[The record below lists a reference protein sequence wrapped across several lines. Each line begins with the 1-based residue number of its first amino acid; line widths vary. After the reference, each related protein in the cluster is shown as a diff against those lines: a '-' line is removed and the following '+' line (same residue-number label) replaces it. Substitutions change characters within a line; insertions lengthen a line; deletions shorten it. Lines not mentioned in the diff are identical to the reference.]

1 MKVHQIRAE
10 IERRLNEEP
19 NPKDVD
25 FRLKYTR
32 NSRVAI
38 IARRCVLEEVLRIIN
53 STLDEQP
60 EVDLEE
66 EITRFFN
73 QLAIDES
80 LQDGV
85 SISKFD
91 LVRTARHFA
100 EWGAIHLNAR
110 KEDEK

>member
-10 IERRLNEEP
+10 IERRLNDEP
-19 NPKDVD
+19 NPEDVD
-25 FRLKYTR
+25 FRLKYTL

-38 IARRCVLEEVLRIIN
+38 IARRNVLEEVLRIIN

-60 EVDLEE
+60 EVEVELEK

-91 LVRTARHFA
+91 LVRIARHFF
-100 EWGAIHLNAR
+100 ELGLNAR
-110 KEDEK
+110 KKDEK